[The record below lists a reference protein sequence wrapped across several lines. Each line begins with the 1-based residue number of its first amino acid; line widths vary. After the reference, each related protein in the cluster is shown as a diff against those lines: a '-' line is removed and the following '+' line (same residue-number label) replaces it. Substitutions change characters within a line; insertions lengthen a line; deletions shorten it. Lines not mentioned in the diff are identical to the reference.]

1 MQTDVDQAN
10 AQISL
15 LCEQVK
21 SLEESLKFTQAEY
34 EEGKERVNMCEE
46 NQMGNEDELIRQNI
60 YSRCWNLIICG
71 KEVSKTENCTV
82 KVRDVMLSPSK
93 INEEIV
99 NSTKFGGVHCL
110 GNSKQISGRP
120 RPVIVHFT

>member
-15 LCEQVK
+15 LCERVK

-46 NQMGNEDELIRQNI
+46 NQMGNEDEPIQ
-60 YSRCWNLIICG
+60 
-71 KEVSKTENCTV
+71 
-82 KVRDVMLSPSK
+82 
-93 INEEIV
+93 
-99 NSTKFGGVHCL
+99 
-110 GNSKQISGRP
+110 
-120 RPVIVHFT
+120 